1 MSVCS
6 RVSATQAYLNIEE
19 NAWKDSLGASECS
32 LMPTIEECPLR
43 GASFEAT
50 TMHGVHILP
59 FLGSLRPFFYLQSTL
74 SIPEPLNSDVVDHA
88 GQTPAG
94 GTSKLENT
102 KNNETFK
109 QPQDERD
116 TLQPTTPQQLAS
128 NIDGHKPPLDTADGH
143 KPPVDSA
150 DGHKPPV
157 DTADGHKPPVDT
169 ADEHKPPVDTADE
182 HKPPVDT
189 ADEHKPPLDTA
200 TTTNTQPYSDAK
212 KNGAASSPVPSE
224 QVLCVLQS
232 E

>member
-1 MSVCS
+1 M
-6 RVSATQAYLNIEE
+6 SATQACLNIEE
-19 NAWKDSLGASECS
+19 NAWKDSLGATECS

-50 TMHGVHILP
+50 TMHDVHILP

-74 SIPEPLNSDVVDHA
+74 SIPEPLSSDVVDHA
-88 GQTPAG
+88 GQPPAG

-116 TLQPTTPQQLAS
+116 TLQQTTPQQLAS
-128 NIDGHKPPLDTADGH
+128 NIDGHKPP
-143 KPPVDSA
+143 V
-150 DGHKPPV
+150 
-157 DTADGHKPPVDT
+157 
-169 ADEHKPPVDTADE
+169 
-182 HKPPVDT
+182 
-189 ADEHKPPLDTA
+189 DTA

-212 KNGAASSPVPSE
+212 VLDINIKKNGAASSPVPSE
-224 QVLCVLQS
+224 QDLCILQS

>member
-1 MSVCS
+1 
-6 RVSATQAYLNIEE
+6 
-19 NAWKDSLGASECS
+19 
-32 LMPTIEECPLR
+32 
-43 GASFEAT
+43 
-50 TMHGVHILP
+50 MHGVHILP

-74 SIPEPLNSDVVDHA
+74 SIPEPLNSDVVDHV

-109 QPQDERD
+109 RPQDERD
-116 TLQPTTPQQLAS
+116 TLQQTTPQQLAS
-128 NIDGHKPPLDTADGH
+128 NIDGHKPP
-143 KPPVDSA
+143 VDS
-150 DGHKPPV
+150 
-157 DTADGHKPPVDT
+157 
-169 ADEHKPPVDTADE
+169 ADE